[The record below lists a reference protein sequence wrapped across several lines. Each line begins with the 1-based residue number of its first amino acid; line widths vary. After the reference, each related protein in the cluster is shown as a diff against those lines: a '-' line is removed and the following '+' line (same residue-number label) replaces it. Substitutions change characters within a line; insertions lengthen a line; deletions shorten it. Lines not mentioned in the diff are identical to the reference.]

1 MNRRWML
8 ALLSG
13 TLLGTSLPREARAQ
27 LVVVVNPHNPVR
39 NLSIEELRRLYLG
52 RATTFRQNQ
61 PVLLLEHAEARDA
74 FYQAALG
81 MNEAR
86 VKRHWI
92 GIVFS
97 GETATPPQAI
107 AAVEDLKRVV
117 AQNVGAI
124 GFLDLS
130 AADQSVKVLTI
141 NGLRP
146 GDAGY
151 PLRRGRL

>member
-8 ALLSG
+8 ALLTG
-13 TLLGTSLPREARAQ
+13 MLLGTSLPAEAAAQ
-27 LVVVVNPHNPVR
+27 FVVVVNPRNPVR
-39 NLSIEELRRLYLG
+39 NLSLEELRRLYLG
-52 RATTFRQNQ
+52 RTTTFRQNQ

-97 GETATPPQAI
+97 GETVTPPQAI
-107 AAVEDLKRVV
+107 AAVEDLKRLV

-130 AADQSVKVLTI
+130 AADQTVKVLTI
-141 NGLRP
+141 NGLHP